1 MDVDEQIPT
10 LRQALATLEEVK
22 TDANRETLA
31 TATETCLL
39 WLLNQTCS
47 HYYCPGDAA
56 EAQADHEGRFQVSIF
71 LLRLVQF
78 KSKDRIARW
87 KANADACLSSCVR
100 CVDGYHK
107 AKVLYLET
115 LVAR

>member
-1 MDVDEQIPT
+1 MDIDEQVPP
-10 LRQALATLEEVK
+10 LQQCLSSLEEVK

-31 TATETCLL
+31 GATENCLL

-56 EAQADHEGRFQVSIF
+56 DPACSREYEGRYQVSVF

-87 KANADACLSSCVR
+87 KANADGCLSSCVR

-115 LVAR
+115 